1 MSLVPNISPA
11 IGGIPYSFNMCQ
23 HFYQLSSH
31 LCDDRFIT
39 SNFCCFFCDDR
50 SSLLEPY
57 SQAAPPCWDV
67 FWASQSNRPH
77 FWLQLVA
84 GPGSPPAFRDQ
95 KKSGPCR
102 FEVHEIDALQIDVLD
117 DFEFDTLLIHVDIYI
132 YIASVYVLNMD
143 QRCHLQAIEFA
154 GWVIGQEPYYLI
166 V

>member
-31 LCDDRFIT
+31 FCDDRFIT

-95 KKSGPCR
+95 KK
-102 FEVHEIDALQIDVLD
+102 AVL
-117 DFEFDTLLIHVDIYI
+117 VD
-132 YIASVYVLNMD
+132 SKFTKLM
-143 QRCHLQAIEFA
+143 HSK
-154 GWVIGQEPYYLI
+154 
-166 V
+166 